1 MVVFKHI
8 FHLLIKEKEKEKEN
22 RRDKHEKF
30 LNNLLSESLVKL

>member
-8 FHLLIKEKEKEKEN
+8 FHLLIKEKEKEN

-30 LNNLLSESLVKL
+30 LNNILSESLLKL